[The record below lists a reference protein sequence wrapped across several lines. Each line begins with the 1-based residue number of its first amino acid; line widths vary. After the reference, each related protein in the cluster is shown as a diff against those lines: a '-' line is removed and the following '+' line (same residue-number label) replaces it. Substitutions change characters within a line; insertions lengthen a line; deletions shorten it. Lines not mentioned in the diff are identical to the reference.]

1 MKTPTQITRQS
12 VLQFI
17 VKETKSAFNL
27 NVIIAVAT
35 ILPLIAILTLLVPAA
50 IAQSR
55 EEPITISG
63 QDSSTPHTVHPATKV
78 KAKDIIDRY

>member
-1 MKTPTQITRQS
+1 MKTPTQITRHS

-17 VKETKSAFNL
+17 VTETKSAFNL
-27 NVIIAVAT
+27 NEIIAIAT
-35 ILPLIAILTLLVPAA
+35 ILPLIAILNLLAPAA

-63 QDSSTPHTVHPATKV
+63 QDSITPHTVDPATKESQ
-78 KAKDIIDRY
+78 RHN